1 MNKKNVVLGLIVG
14 ILTLIVVLSYFR
26 LNTRKSS
33 DLMPIPV
40 FNAGGSPKPGSQN
53 PITNPASKLSLLNII
68 PGEDISTQFSPTQ
81 QIELVF
87 SDIVDPEKLHIKITP
102 DIKISIEAK
111 IADTKSLLLYPA
123 SSWVDGIT
131 TLTILEDTQS
141 LNGSFLNKKIIY
153 KINTGL
159 PDYSNFIE

>member
-33 DLMPIPV
+33 DLMSIPV
-40 FNAGGSPKPGSQN
+40 FNSNASPKPGSQN
-53 PITNPASKLSLLNII
+53 PINNPSSKLSLLNILPI
-68 PGEDISTQFSPTQ
+68 ADTSTQFSPTQ

-87 SDIVDPEKLHIKITP
+87 SDIVDPEKLHIQISP
-102 DIKISIEAK
+102 DTKVVVKAKISN
-111 IADTKSLLLYPA
+111 TKSLLIYPA

-131 TLTILEDTQS
+131 TLTIFEDTQS
-141 LNGSFLNKKIIY
+141 ENASYLDKKFIY